1 MAAATPASKTAAP
14 KAMPAHAPRR
24 ARDQVLPSGAS
35 YGRERNRGHTGYPI
49 HTDSYLFTERHLTK
63 KKAPAEHYEHDFELR
78 PDTTL
83 HQNCA
88 RRRGNRGWPHLASVH
103 AASPRPAALAWRS
116 AGVASAM
123 HGH

>member
-49 HTDSYLFTERHLTK
+49 HTDSYLFTECHLTK

-78 PDTTL
+78 PG
-83 HQNCA
+83 H
-88 RRRGNRGWPHLASVH
+88 H
-103 AASPRPAALAWRS
+103 AAPKLRAAAREPRLATSRIR
-116 AGVASAM
+116 ARG
-123 HGH
+123 